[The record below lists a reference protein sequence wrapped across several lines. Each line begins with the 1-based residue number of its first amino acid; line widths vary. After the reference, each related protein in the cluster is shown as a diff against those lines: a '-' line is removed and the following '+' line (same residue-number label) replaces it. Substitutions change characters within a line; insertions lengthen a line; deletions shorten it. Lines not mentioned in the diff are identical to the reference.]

1 MNVGICMKSIALS
14 APLFSFCT
22 PSSIIFISKKN
33 AFFPFF
39 REKEEEEISSRKNTD
54 FDVIKEDIRL
64 QGGGTRV
71 IQKALFFSLVLPLL
85 LFPLLLPLLLLLLL
99 LFLKA
104 SYREDHRGCCWIS
117 SVFEWQKLILSVTS
131 PYSVFSEVCNS
142 GVALILLTL
151 LFFSP
156 FYRPILFPYSTFIF
170 PLPSII
176 IFFLFSCCFFLF
188 YCYYLVRFC
197 FGLTILWILAGRVQ
211 YLRSTRYLLLFFS
224 FFLWFCF
231 VLFLFLWLGSYCCR
245 GNPWA
250 SERDFCFALFME
262 GCWN

>member
-1 MNVGICMKSIALS
+1 VRLLAIPRFFFLVSPPPCLIEMNVGICMKSIALS

-117 SVFEWQKLILSVTS
+117 SVFE
-131 PYSVFSEVCNS
+131 
-142 GVALILLTL
+142 
-151 LFFSP
+151 
-156 FYRPILFPYSTFIF
+156 
-170 PLPSII
+170 
-176 IFFLFSCCFFLF
+176 
-188 YCYYLVRFC
+188 
-197 FGLTILWILAGRVQ
+197 
-211 YLRSTRYLLLFFS
+211 
-224 FFLWFCF
+224 
-231 VLFLFLWLGSYCCR
+231 
-245 GNPWA
+245 
-250 SERDFCFALFME
+250 
-262 GCWN
+262 